1 MVTHVFI
8 RKPTTNCFL
17 LFVCFFQF
25 ALFVLWQTNVIKAWQ
40 KQKEKNA
47 GWDETKKPCIYNT
60 TENKL
65 CKHLN

>member
-1 MVTHVFI
+1 M
-8 RKPTTNCFL
+8 FL
-17 LFVCFFQF
+17 LENLLPPIAFVVFFFVVVFSICFICPM
-25 ALFVLWQTNVIKAWQ
+25 ANKCNKSMA
-40 KQKEKNA
+40 EKKKRNA

>member
-1 MVTHVFI
+1 MAN
-8 RKPTTNCFL
+8 KCNKSM
-17 LFVCFFQF
+17 
-25 ALFVLWQTNVIKAWQ
+25 A
-40 KQKEKNA
+40 EKKKRNA